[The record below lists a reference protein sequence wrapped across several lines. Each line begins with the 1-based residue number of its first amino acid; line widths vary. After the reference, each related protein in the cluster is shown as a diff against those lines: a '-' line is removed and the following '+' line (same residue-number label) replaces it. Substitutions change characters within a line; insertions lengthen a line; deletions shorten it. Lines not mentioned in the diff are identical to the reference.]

1 MLNASHR
8 LNARGDEH
16 VHVPLDL
23 CALGLGLPQRDL
35 RLQPGQLQRDL
46 LGDWELVTAHHAVHG
61 LGEQEAHQSHLHRV
75 SGNLPRALEQPLLED
90 ESVVAGAGGFP
101 LPVYRLL
108 ARGLILGGAG
118 LALGGG
124 LHGLVLLHLPRADDV
139 VQVVVT

>member
-23 CALGLGLPQRDL
+23 CALGLGLAQRDL

-61 LGEQEAHQSHLHRV
+61 LGEQEAHLHRV

-90 ESVVAGAGGFP
+90 ESDVAGAGGFP

-108 ARGLILGGAG
+108 ALGLVLGGAG
-118 LALGGG
+118 LALSGG